1 LEHYKEIVKAF
12 FQYVSLLRDQPP
24 QEWIFEEQKGIADVN
39 FKFKQKSPAM
49 RFVMRTS
56 AVMQKPLPRKWLLS
70 GESRLRK
77 FDSKLIQK
85 AINCLRVDNFRI
97 TIVSQHFPGDWDK
110 REKWYG
116 TEYKVEKIPRDFMDE
131 IKEAAAMAPGQRLE
145 ALHLPHHNDFIPT
158 NFDVEKKE
166 VEKPAIEPRLVRND
180 AHARTW
186 FKKDDTFWV
195 PKANVIVN
203 FRSPIIYASAA
214 TAVKTRIY
222 TDLVKDALEEYAYD
236 ADLAGLQYSVSYGP
250 KALFLDVSGY
260 NDKLSVLL
268 AQVLKTMRDLEIKE
282 DRFEIV
288 KERLKRAYD
297 NAELQMSYHQVGDY
311 IHWLGAERAYIVEE
325 FAAELPTVTAEAV
338 RCHKRQLLGQMHIE
352 LYAHGNL
359 YKKDAMHLTDLIQST
374 LNPRPLP
381 QTQWPV
387 NRALIFPP
395 GSNYVYQR
403 TLKDPANVNHC
414 IEYLLFTGDK
424 GDRVVRAKTLLLD
437 QMVNEPAYDQL
448 RTKEQLGYIV
458 FSGARN
464 LSTQY
469 GFRFLIQSERLPQ
482 YLESRVDAFIELFSE
497 QLQEMNDEE
506 FEAHKRSLI
515 VRRLKKLENLDAES
529 SKHWSQIATEY
540 LDFDIGKCRLTR

>member
-1 LEHYKEIVKAF
+1 VF

-49 RFVMRTS
+49 RFVMKTS
-56 AVMQKPLPRKWLLS
+56 ALMQKPLPREWLLS

-85 AINCLRVDNFRI
+85 AIDCLRPDNFRI
-97 TIVSQHFPGDWDK
+97 TIVSQHYPGGWDK
-110 REKWYG
+110 KEKWYG
-116 TEYKVEKIPRDFMDE
+116 TEYKVEKIPRDFMAE
-131 IKEAAAMAPGQRLE
+131 IKEAAAKAPEQRLK
-145 ALHLPHHNDFIPT
+145 ALHLPHQNNFIPT

-166 VEKPAIEPRLVRND
+166 VDKPAIEPKLVRND
-180 AHARTW
+180 ARARTW

-250 KALFLDVSGY
+250 RALFLEVSGY

-268 AQVLKTMRDLEIKE
+268 EQVLKTMRDLEIKE

-297 NAELQMSYHQVGDY
+297 NSELQMSYQQVGDY

-325 FAAELPTVTAEAV
+325 FAAELPNVTAEAV

-352 LYAHGNL
+352 LYVHGNV
-359 YKKDAMHLTDLIQST
+359 YKKDAIQLTDLIQST

-424 GDRVVRAKTLLLD
+424 GDRMVRAKTLLLD
-437 QMVNEPAYDQL
+437 QMVQEPAYDQL

-458 FSGARN
+458 FSGARS
-464 LSTQY
+464 LVTQY
-469 GFRFLIQSERLPQ
+469 GFRFLLQSERLPQ
-482 YLESRVDAFIELFSE
+482 HLESRVDAFIELFSK
-497 QLQEMNDEE
+497 QLQDMSEEE
-506 FEAHKRSLI
+506 FGAHKRSLV
-515 VRRLKKLENLDAES
+515 VRRLKKLENLDSES
-529 SKHWSQIATEY
+529 SRHWSQVATEY
-540 LDFDIGKCRLTR
+540 FDFDIGMSLPSLRL